1 MVMFPDSIANVLL
14 ADNPWIE
21 GADPVEWASRR
32 IPSPFVERTTGVTL
46 DSERVTLVVGPRQAG
61 KSTLIWKTILGDAA
75 PCLYVNCEEPSMAD
89 GLTSPALF
97 LQGLDGLV
105 PRGTTVFF
113 EEIQRLGE
121 AGLFLKGLVDR
132 KPPYRFVATGSSSY
146 DLDARTRESLAGRA
160 DRTLLLPLSLAE
172 ISPTRG
178 VPPLIARQRQGDA
191 ARAMALHGGYPA
203 VHLGPNKEAA
213 LTGLVESFVIRD
225 ASDRFRIRHT
235 ASFRTL
241 LELMA
246 SQIGNLCNFS
256 KWAEVAGIS
265 ADTVRDYADIL
276 GETHI
281 VRLVRPFAGG
291 KRAEIT
297 SAPKVYFVDNGIR
310 NRLFGGFAPLG
321 GRADRGALVENLAFA
336 ELLKCTNPLL
346 DGIRFWRSKG
356 GAEVDFVIE
365 RGGDLFGLEIT
376 AGRIDRGLSRGA
388 RGFIETYS
396 PRRFWLIGGGDGEG
410 FRLGETE
417 VGFARVGDLRRLLG
431 GA

>member
-1 MVMFPDSIANVLL
+1 MLSDRIINVLL
-14 ADNPWIE
+14 ADNPWLE
-21 GADPVEWASRR
+21 GADPAKWASRH
-32 IPSPFVERTTGVTL
+32 IPSPFVERTA
-46 DSERVTLVVGPRQAG
+46 RVTIGSDRVALVVGPRQAG

-75 PCLYVNCEEPSMAD
+75 PCLYVNCEEPSMVD

-97 LQGLDGLV
+97 LQCLDGLV

-132 KPPYRFVATGSSSY
+132 KSPYRLVATGSSSY

-172 ISPTRG
+172 IAVTRDT
-178 VPPLIARQRQGDA
+178 PPLVARKREDDA
-191 ARAMALHGGYPA
+191 ARTMALYGGYPA
-203 VHLGPNKEAA
+203 VHLGSNKEAA

-235 ASFRTL
+235 AAFRTL
-241 LELMA
+241 LEVMA
-246 SQIGNLCNFS
+246 SQVGNLCNYS
-256 KWAEVAGIS
+256 KWAEVAGVS

-276 GETHI
+276 CETHI
-281 VRLVRPFAGG
+281 VKLVRPFVGG
-291 KRAEIT
+291 RRAEIT
-297 SAPKVYFVDNGIR
+297 SAPKVFFVDNGIR

-321 GRADRGALVENLAFA
+321 GRADRGALVENLAFS

-356 GAEVDFVIE
+356 GAEVDFVVE
-365 RGGDLFGLEIT
+365 RGGDLFGLEVK
-376 AGRIDRGLSRGA
+376 AGRIDRGPSRGA
-388 RGFIETYS
+388 RGFIEAYS
-396 PRRFWLIGGGDGEG
+396 PRRFWLVGEGDGEG

-417 VGFARVGDLRRLLG
+417 VGFARVGDLRRLLEDL
-431 GA
+431 